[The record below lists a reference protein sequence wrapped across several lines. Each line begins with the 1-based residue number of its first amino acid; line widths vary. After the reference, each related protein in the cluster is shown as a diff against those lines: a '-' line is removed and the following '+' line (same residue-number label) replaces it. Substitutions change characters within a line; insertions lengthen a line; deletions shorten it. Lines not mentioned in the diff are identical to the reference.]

1 MSYYEIARRAADVI
15 LERAPEPPYAVLVLG
30 SGLGDYAQ
38 RMETPTVI
46 PYEEIP
52 GFMVSTVHGHAGRL
66 VMGRL
71 LGLPVAIMQGRF
83 HYYEGYTQQE
93 ITLPIRALRLCG
105 AQMVLFTNAAG
116 GINLDFSPGD
126 LMLIDDHI
134 NFSGSSPLIGPNEEG
149 FGTRFPDMSQAYD
162 RELKELLLSAARQA
176 GVSLRR
182 GVYMMFNG
190 PQFETG
196 AEIRFARVIGAD
208 AAGMSTVPEV
218 IAARH
223 AGMRIAGVS
232 CITNMAAGIL
242 DQPLSHQEVNET
254 ADRVQDQFAALVDA
268 FLRQLK
274 KDCDA

>member
-1 MSYYEIARRAADVI
+1 
-15 LERAPEPPYAVLVLG
+15 
-30 SGLGDYAQ
+30 
-38 RMETPTVI
+38 
-46 PYEEIP
+46 
-52 GFMVSTVHGHAGRL
+52 
-66 VMGRL
+66 
-71 LGLPVAIMQGRF
+71 
-83 HYYEGYTQQE
+83 
-93 ITLPIRALRLCG
+93 
-105 AQMVLFTNAAG
+105 
-116 GINLDFSPGD
+116 
-126 LMLIDDHI
+126 
-134 NFSGSSPLIGPNEEG
+134 
-149 FGTRFPDMSQAYD
+149 
-162 RELKELLLSAARQA
+162 
-176 GVSLRR
+176 
-182 GVYMMFNG
+182 MMFNG

-196 AEIRFARVIGAD
+196 AEIRFARAIGAD